1 MPPGGTLPLP
11 RIYVS
16 RAFRRWQHRA
26 GLADQALAVAVAEMR
41 AGLIDADLAGGLVKK
56 RMAVPGSGKRGG
68 ARVLV
73 ATDRGDRWF
82 FLFGF
87 LKNQKSN
94 LDTTEL
100 AALGIWATELLALND
115 QAVDAAIQ
123 AGELNEIDHQP
134 TTPH

>member
-1 MPPGGTLPLP
+1 MPPGGTLSLP
-11 RIYVS
+11 RIFVS
-16 RAFRRWQHRA
+16 RAFRRWQNRV
-26 GLADQALAVAVAEMR
+26 GLADPALAIAVAEMR
-41 AGLIDADLAGGLVKK
+41 AGLVDADLGGGLVKK

-73 ATDRGDRWF
+73 ATHRGDRWF

-94 LDTTEL
+94 LDANEL
-100 AALGIWATELLALND
+100 AALKSWATELFALND
-115 QAVDAAIQ
+115 QALAAASQ
-123 AGELNEIDHQP
+123 AGVLHEIDRQP